1 MRHIRREDIL
11 KVELSSIRYMT
22 LLQGVGIW
30 TDVLE
35 GRIGVRVIIH
45 IVGSINRYRDVGA
58 NRVVKVSRRNA
69 EVVNV
74 GVISVRVMVA

>member
-1 MRHIRREDIL
+1 L
-11 KVELSSIRYMT
+11 KVELSSIRDMT
-22 LLQGVGIW
+22 WLQGVGIW

-45 IVGSINRYRDVGA
+45 IVGSINRYRDAGA